1 MSTGTPR
8 IVLASTSRYRADLLR
23 RVLPVFEQ
31 AAPQVEET
39 AIANE
44 APRRRA
50 ERLALLK
57 AAAIAHGCDDAI
69 VVGSDQ
75 VAELDGLVFDK
86 PGDFARAQAQ
96 LTACSGREVHFHTAV
111 CVIDTRKRDH
121 RALATDLT
129 RVRFR
134 DLMPQEIDRYLERE
148 QPFDCAGSFKTE
160 ALGITLFERIDSN
173 DPTALIGLPLIA
185 LARLLRE
192 CGLALP

>member
-1 MSTGTPR
+1 MSAGNAHV
-8 IVLASTSRYRADLLR
+8 VLASTSHYRAELLR
-23 RVLPVFEQ
+23 RLLQEFGQV
-31 AAPQVEET
+31 APQVEET
-39 AIANE
+39 AVAGE

-57 AAAIAHGCDDAI
+57 AAAVAHGRDDAI
-69 VVGSDQ
+69 VIGSDQ

-86 PGDFARAQAQ
+86 PGDIARARAQ
-96 LTACSGREVHFHTAV
+96 LTACSGREMHFHTAV

-134 DLMPQEIDRYLERE
+134 DLTSREIDRYLEHE
-148 QPFDCAGSFKTE
+148 QPFDCAGSFKSE
-160 ALGITLFERIDSN
+160 ALGIALFEHIDGS
-173 DPTALIGLPLIA
+173 DPTALVGLPLIA

-192 CGLALP
+192 CGLPLP